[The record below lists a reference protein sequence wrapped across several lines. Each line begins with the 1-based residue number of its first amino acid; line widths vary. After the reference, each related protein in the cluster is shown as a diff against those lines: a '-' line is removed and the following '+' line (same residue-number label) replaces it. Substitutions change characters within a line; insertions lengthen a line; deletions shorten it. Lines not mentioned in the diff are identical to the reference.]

1 MRGVIKL
8 DNDYFKKYL
17 EERYKDQI
25 AWYDKKATFNQKV
38 FKWLQWLII
47 ISSALTP
54 IFILANILAKIEF
67 LKWVAVA
74 IASLI
79 AISTSAQK
87 AFKYQEN
94 WINYRATCET
104 LKKELYYYNCNLQGY
119 DNTKDKEALFIDRV
133 ESLIS
138 RENTYWVTTKR
149 E

>member
-1 MRGVIKL
+1 L
-8 DNDYFKKYL
+8 DKEYFKKYL
-17 EERYKDQI
+17 EERYKDQTE
-25 AWYDKKATFNQKV
+25 WYDKKATFNQKV

-54 IFILANILAKIEF
+54 ILILANIDF
-67 LKWVAVA
+67 LKWFAVA
-74 IASLI
+74 AATIIAVS
-79 AISTSAQK
+79 ASAQK

-119 DNTKDKEALFIDRV
+119 NNAKDKEALFIDRV

-138 RENTYWVTTKR
+138 RENTYWVTTVR
-149 E
+149 EKYE